1 MHRAVSV
8 VDLLSFP
15 ESKAI
20 LQNNNKG
27 EFVAL
32 LYTIGFDIKQPIDY
46 QICNHR
52 ALIDGQIYYTGRW
65 VGQERGDDEWLKSV
79 YCTLENRI
87 EKVGVKDLAF
97 QEELN
102 KMSAMPNYT
111 AMTIEKI
118 RAARNE
124 YDIFDEYLDILT
136 DGEEA

>member
-20 LQNNNKG
+20 LQNDNKG

-32 LYTIGFDIKQPIDY
+32 LYTIGFDINQPIDY

-52 ALIDGQIYYTGRW
+52 ALIDGEIYYTGRW
-65 VGQERGDDEWLKSV
+65 VGQERGDSEWLRSV

-87 EKVGVKDLAF
+87 EKVGTKDLAF
-97 QEELN
+97 QEELI

-111 AMTIEKI
+111 AMTIDKMKASQTE
-118 RAARNE
+118 NDLFE
-124 YDIFDEYLDILT
+124 EHLDIL
-136 DGEEA
+136 